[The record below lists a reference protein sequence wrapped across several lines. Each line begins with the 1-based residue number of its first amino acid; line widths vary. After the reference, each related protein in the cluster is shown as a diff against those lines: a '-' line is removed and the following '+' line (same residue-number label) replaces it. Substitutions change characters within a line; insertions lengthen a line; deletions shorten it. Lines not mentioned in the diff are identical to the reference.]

1 MFRGDKYCIGQALF
15 WNWVNTVGIVTV
27 NTNPT
32 GSTTDRRYINTG
44 VTFIFQ
50 PLQISEANN
59 YWQIL
64 GKPETMIAYCSEIFL
79 AFSDHLPCNLI
90 FVIEYLSFF
99 RRLFKGVLKDL
110 PLHLLGA
117 LYFNNSGISFFGR
130 ITEWSDTI
138 NFVCFIRLF
147 TDLLY
152 RETWIYGGFAKKV
165 CNSQGSIVQMLHG
178 QRTQTR
184 GHRLW
189 IFVLCAANV
198 ATICVQCYLFSTSP
212 MPLLVTKIPR
222 YYRLIN
228 LQVMAIKALKFWL
241 NEGLF
246 LPIYSLAVQ
255 LTGYE
260 VFSLNSTE

>member
-1 MFRGDKYCIGQALF
+1 M
-15 WNWVNTVGIVTV
+15 TVE
-27 NTNPT
+27 TNPT
-32 GSTTDRRYINTG
+32 ESTTDRRYINTG

-50 PLQISEANN
+50 HHQISEANN

-64 GKPETMIAYCSEIFL
+64 EKPETMIAYCSQIFL

-110 PLHLLGA
+110 PLYLLEA
-117 LYFNNSGISFFGR
+117 LYFNNSSISFLGGLLNRVTPSILYVLYFFLPTFY
-130 ITEWSDTI
+130 TERRG
-138 NFVCFIRLF
+138 FMV
-147 TDLLY
+147 DLLY
-152 RETWIYGGFAKKV
+152 KKM
-165 CNSQGSIVQMLHG
+165 CNSQGSIVQKLHG
-178 QRTQTR
+178 HRTQTR

-189 IFVLCAANV
+189 IFALCSVNV

-228 LQVMAIKALKFWL
+228 LQVMAIKALKF
-241 NEGLF
+241 
-246 LPIYSLAVQ
+246 
-255 LTGYE
+255 
-260 VFSLNSTE
+260 